1 MNRLRKLPMVLPVGA
16 ALLLSMCSCGSA
28 ERSKLE
34 TNQIEQPVIVETAA
48 PVSTEEII
56 LVNCWRPISDTYAVD
71 VKELPNGHKVAAEC
85 YDDLMRM
92 LSDCSAQ
99 GMNPEVCSGF
109 RTIAFQQRLYEN
121 KVQRV
126 MEEGHA
132 RQDAER
138 IAATEVARPGTSE
151 HHTGLAVDIIDK
163 DYPVLDETQE
173 QRLTQQWLLEN
184 SWRYGFV
191 LRYPTGKTDITG
203 IIYEPWH
210 YRYVGADVAKLMVE
224 QDLCLE
230 EYLEIYG

>member
-1 MNRLRKLPMVLPVGA
+1 MNRLRKLPAVLLAGA
-16 ALLLSMCSCGSA
+16 VLLSVGGCGRE
-28 ERSKLE
+28 ERSTPIVNQTERPAITE
-34 TNQIEQPVIVETAA
+34 TTA
-48 PVSTEEII
+48 PMPTEEII
-56 LVNCWRPISDTYAVD
+56 LVNCWQPISDSYAVD
-71 VKELPNGHKVAAEC
+71 VKELPNGQKVAAEC

-92 LSDCSAQ
+92 LADCSAV
-99 GMNPEVCSGF
+99 GNCPEVCSGF
-109 RTIAFQQRLYEN
+109 RTIAFQQSLYED

-126 MEEGHA
+126 MGEGHA

-151 HHTGLAVDIIDK
+151 HHTGLAVDIIDA

-173 QRLTQQWLLEN
+173 QRPTQQWLLEN

-210 YRYVGADVAKLMVE
+210 YRYVGEETAKIMAE

-230 EYLEIYG
+230 EYLELYG

>member
-1 MNRLRKLPMVLPVGA
+1 MKRLRKLPAVLLAGT
-16 ALLLSMCSCGSA
+16 ALLLSVSNCGKGEAS
-28 ERSKLE
+28 RPIV
-34 TNQIEQPVIVETAA
+34 NQIQQHVITKTAA
-48 PVSTEEII
+48 PVSTEDLI
-56 LVNCWRPISDTYAVD
+56 LVNSWRPISDSYAVD
-71 VKELPNGHKVAAEC
+71 VRELPNGQKVAVEC
-85 YDDLMRM
+85 YDDLTRM
-92 LSDCSAQ
+92 LDDCADE

-109 RTIAFQQRLYEN
+109 RTIAFQQSLYED
-121 KVQRV
+121 KVERV

-163 DYPVLDETQE
+163 DYPVLDDTQE
-173 QRLTQQWLLEN
+173 QRPTQQWLLEN
-184 SWRYGFV
+184 SWKYGFV

-210 YRYVGADVAKLMVE
+210 YRYVGEETARLMVE

-230 EYLEIYG
+230 EFLNIYG

>member
-1 MNRLRKLPMVLPVGA
+1 MNRMRKPPAILLAGM
-16 ALLLSMCSCGSA
+16 ALLLSVCSCGKG
-28 ERSKLE
+28 EPSKPNV
-34 TNQIEQPVIVETAA
+34 NQTQRPVITETAA
-48 PVSTEEII
+48 PVSTEELI
-56 LVNCWRPISDTYAVD
+56 LVNCWRPISDSYAVD
-71 VKELPNGHKVAAEC
+71 VKELPNGQKVAAEC
-85 YDDLMRM
+85 YDDLMQM
-92 LSDCSAQ
+92 LEDCAAE
-99 GMNPEVCSGF
+99 GMDPEVCSGF

-151 HHTGLAVDIIDK
+151 HHTGLAVDIIDA
-163 DYPVLDETQE
+163 DYPVLDDTQE
-173 QRLTQQWLLEN
+173 QRPTQQWLMEN

-210 YRYVGADVAKLMVE
+210 YRYVGEETAKLMEE

-230 EYLEIYG
+230 EYLDIYG